1 MLCAEWSLCL
11 PARKITLFAVVAV
24 FACNARKMTLFA
36 EVFFTVVS
44 LFTQKVDLNH
54 LCVFVEEGSSKAKD
68 HSL

>member
-11 PARKITLFAVVAV
+11 PAK
-24 FACNARKMTLFA
+24 KMILCA
-36 EVFFTVVS
+36 DVFFTVVS
-44 LFTQKVDLNH
+44 LFTQKVDLDH